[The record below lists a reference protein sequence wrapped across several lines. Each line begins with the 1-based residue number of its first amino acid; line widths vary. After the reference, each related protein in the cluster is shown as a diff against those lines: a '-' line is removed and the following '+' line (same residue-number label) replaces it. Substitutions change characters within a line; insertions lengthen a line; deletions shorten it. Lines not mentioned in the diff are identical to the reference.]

1 MIIKDSITNPFNII
15 CKNKYEETN
24 AFTYNRLIN
33 YGSAYYYI
41 KDTSFDYISKSV
53 VSKCDGVDN
62 EEFKSRFYHYG
73 ETEKFCIEELEVTST
88 FENKGVMTIM
98 FCDVMLAM
106 LTRELSHQ
114 HHIEVK
120 FINTSDLIKDGK
132 IVNVYHSVV
141 PNYELSTTKP
151 DSTRISLEG
160 QRNKSSIEFYQ
171 DIYNIFPLETR
182 EEDIEYYTNLR
193 AEKIKSF
200 NKKLKA
206 I

>member
-1 MIIKDSITNPFNII
+1 MIAKDSIINPFNII

-24 AFTYNRLIN
+24 VFTYNRLID
-33 YGSAYYYI
+33 YGSSYYYL
-41 KDTSFDYISKSV
+41 KNTSFDYISTSV
-53 VSKCDGVDN
+53 VSRCDGEEN
-62 EEFKSRFYHYG
+62 EAFKSRFKHFG
-73 ETEKFCIEELEVTST
+73 ETEKFCIEKLEVSST

-106 LTRELSHQ
+106 LTSKVSHQ
-114 HHIEVK
+114 HHIEIK

-132 IVNVYHSVV
+132 IVNVYHSVL
-141 PNYELSTTKP
+141 PNYELSTVKP

-182 EEDIEYYTNLR
+182 KEDIEYYTNLR
-193 AEKIKSF
+193 DEKIKTF
-200 NKKLKA
+200 NEKLKVL
-206 I
+206 